1 MTTKLPLD
9 INDHAI
15 PALRLKKESAH
26 TISVSAISTRNTTPF
41 NAETRIISIY
51 ATVPVFINF
60 GDENVTAGTAD
71 HYFPAGIYYDIAIG
85 GDGTGHYTH
94 MAVLRAGPDGTVYVS
109 EKE

>member
-26 TISVSAISTRNTTPF
+26 TVSAGAASARNTTAF
-41 NAETRIISIY
+41 DTNTRIISLY
-51 ATVPVFINF
+51 ATVPVFISF
-60 GDENVTAGTAD
+60 GDASVTADTSD
-71 HYFPAGIYYDIAIG
+71 HYFPAGIYYDMAIG

-94 MAVLRAGPDGTVYVS
+94 LAVLRAGPDGTVYIS